1 MAHWSVNE
9 LVFPPSRLHAD
20 KQFMTLKPR
29 ELHPKTLNLIPMRL
43 NMYSLKKYWYIPVF
57 IAACVML
64 GVLVIYTNQPSEEP
78 QVTYVMPER
87 TRNVQINTGR
97 TTAPSITA
105 LPQTETTDQ
114 VESNAEFGEPSMPA
128 EPVKQTSQST
138 SGAAASGRTA
148 QTASDDTVSDEEL
161 QRQMDEVAKY
171 GYYLEKETVEYNAIM
186 SDFYD
191 MKADEL
197 RAQSLAQRRLYL
209 EGYRAELE
217 SDPDD
222 GDDQELT
229 DSIIDSFVRAM
240 NERGVYFD

>member
-9 LVFPPSRLHAD
+9 LVFPRSRLHAD

-43 NMYSLKKYWYIPVF
+43 NMDSLKKYWYIPVF

-64 GVLVIYTNQPSEEP
+64 GVLVIYTNQPYEEP

-97 TTAPSITA
+97 TTAPSVTA
-105 LPQTETTDQ
+105 LPQTETTNQ

-138 SGAAASGRTA
+138 SGASGSTA

-191 MKADEL
+191 TKADEL

-229 DSIIDSFVRAM
+229 DSIIDSFVTAM

>member
-1 MAHWSVNE
+1 
-9 LVFPPSRLHAD
+9 
-20 KQFMTLKPR
+20 MTF
-29 ELHPKTLNLIPMRL
+29 
-43 NMYSLKKYWYIPVF
+43 LKKYWYLPVF
-57 IAACVML
+57 LAACV
-64 GVLVIYTNQPSEEP
+64 VIGIFIIRANQPPEEP

-87 TRNVQINTGR
+87 TGNVQINTGR
-97 TTAPSITA
+97 TTAPSVTA
-105 LPQTETTDQ
+105 LPQTETTNQ

-138 SGAAASGRTA
+138 SGTSGRTA

-197 RAQSLAQRRLYL
+197 RAQLLAQRRLYL

-240 NERGVYFD
+240 NERGLYFD